1 MNRFVQIVGSF
12 GDIMITTVFA
22 DALSAASH
30 SFFTQG
36 HLADG
41 KQDVLS
47 PLVIFS
53 QQEQPF
59 NPTGISES
67 VRYKKHI

>member
-1 MNRFVQIVGSF
+1 MHFLLHRIP
-12 GDIMITTVFA
+12 
-22 DALSAASH
+22 
-30 SFFTQG
+30 FFTQG

-47 PLVIFS
+47 PLVIFFP
-53 QQEQPF
+53 QEQPF
-59 NPTGISES
+59 NPTDISES